1 MYRATISQIFFQTKL
16 RDHPPWAYLC
26 LLMREIRSQYLHDI
40 CPFLAGFHPLSVKF
54 CWWNAK
60 YGGPA
65 APALPLVRRCDPPD
79 NGWWPETLMTE
90 ELEKLILDPTS
101 AGSKHQLLW
110 IFHNHCARQEIL
122 QWGLG
127 LDGLMMRYHHWEIQ
141 KSQNAKRHTYTMNP
155 TFIAQI
161 FRYCVDHICPPPM
174 NISWIIYNVRS
185 SHIPPGPEAATSIYF
200 NGKNIFLLASFWFL
214 IAFSLELEFRWD
226 CCLGPAVV
234 HHHIS
239 TSRP

>member
-1 MYRATISQIFFQTKL
+1 MTES
-16 RDHPPWAYLC
+16 
-26 LLMREIRSQYLHDI
+26 RSQYLHDI
-40 CPFLAGFHPLSVKF
+40 CPFLAGFDHLSVKF

-110 IFHNHCARQEIL
+110 IFHNHSARQEIL

-127 LDGLMMRYHHWEIQ
+127 LDLVKMVWWCAIIIEKSRNHKMPKDTLTPSTLLSLPKYLDNVQITWIFLGL
-141 KSQNAKRHTYTMNP
+141 ST
-155 TFIAQI
+155 TF
-161 FRYCVDHICPPPM
+161 VLL
-174 NISWIIYNVRS
+174 
-185 SHIPPGPEAATSIYF
+185 TSLRGRRQQLQYILTVKIYF
-200 NGKNIFLLASFWFL
+200 CWRVSDF
-214 IAFSLELEFRWD
+214 
-226 CCLGPAVV
+226 
-234 HHHIS
+234 
-239 TSRP
+239 